1 MLQKRANGRTLCYLT
16 FIILALAS
24 AAPVSAQDRP
34 PARVVGFPV
43 SLGGGATRL
52 DQETT
57 AMLGHRITV
66 RLEAWPTC
74 YEPAATAPAAT
85 AASQPASSAGNKPS
99 QAVDQK
105 NASDGS
111 EPSWIPGISHAQ
123 ILKLVPYL
131 DSRPLKGVYPETVDP
146 ESHTLTYHLR
156 RTEASKEA
164 WNDLLSNPGFKPKAM
179 TFSVGLEDK
188 QQFPTCVS
196 TSLVVIPVKR
206 FIGAISLFL
215 VVLYI
220 FFRMAA
226 GTALLRDPG
235 ASQGYMPGFS
245 VLWRRPSADTKLG
258 PYSLSRT
265 QMAFWLFVV
274 VASFLLIWMITGD
287 TDTITESVLILIG
300 ISAGTALGATAID
313 SSKKETSDEV
323 APKEASRG
331 FLNDILS
338 DGTGVSFHRF
348 QIAVWTIVLGFVF
361 SRNVLNHLAMPEF
374 GTNLLTLMGI
384 SSGTYLGLKLPEQGP
399 EGHQNKGQ
407 AQKATT
413 GSRGDQTAQA
423 QPGNDQ

>member
-1 MLQKRANGRTLCYLT
+1 MPQKRANGRTLCYLI
-16 FIILALAS
+16 FILLSLAS
-24 AAPVSAQDRP
+24 AAPASAQDKP

-43 SLGGGATRL
+43 SLGGGKTRL

-66 RLEAWPTC
+66 KLEAWSSCFESAEEAAAAAIATAV
-74 YEPAATAPAAT
+74 AATPAGP
-85 AASQPASSAGNKPS
+85 AASQPAGGKPPAQTGN
-99 QAVDQK
+99 QK
-105 NASDGS
+105 NASDGT
-111 EPSWIPGISHAQ
+111 EPSWIPGITHAQ

-131 DSRPLKGVYPETVDP
+131 DARPLKGVYPETVDP

-164 WNDLLSNPGFKPKAM
+164 WNDLLSNPGFKPKVM
-179 TFSVGLEDK
+179 TFSVGLEEK
-188 QQFPTCVS
+188 QQFPTCA
-196 TSLVVIPVKR
+196 TTALIVIPVKR

-215 VVLYI
+215 VVLYV

-235 ASQGYMPGFS
+235 ASEGYMPGFS
-245 VLWRRPSADTKLG
+245 VLWRQPSPDTKLG
-258 PYSLSRT
+258 PYSLART

-274 VASFLLIWMITGD
+274 VSCFVLIWMITGD

-313 SSKKETSDEV
+313 SGKRKTPEELHKER
-323 APKEASRG
+323 SRG

-361 SRNVLNHLAMPEF
+361 FRNVLNHLAMPEF

-384 SSGTYLGLKLPEQGP
+384 SSGTYLGLKLPEQGR
-399 EGHQNKGQ
+399 EAEKGQ
-407 AQKATT
+407 EQKAP
-413 GSRGDQTAQA
+413 SGD
-423 QPGNDQ
+423 